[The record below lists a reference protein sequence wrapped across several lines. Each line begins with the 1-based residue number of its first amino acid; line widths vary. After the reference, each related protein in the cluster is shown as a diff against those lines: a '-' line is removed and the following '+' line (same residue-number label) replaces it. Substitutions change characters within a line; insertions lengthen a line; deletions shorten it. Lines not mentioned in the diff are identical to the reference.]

1 MAAVVWAVAVA
12 FASVVI
18 SGVSA
23 GGATLA
29 STASVAAVSSI
40 VQLNGVS
47 CVTATTCFAVGEGST
62 GRPLA
67 PVTTLTERWNGRS
80 WTVIPSPNPTG
91 AKNSHL
97 KAVSCTG
104 AKNCLAVGRSAK
116 TKTSGAALVE
126 RWNGTK
132 WSIIATP
139 NPTRTGLGGL
149 SCVTATFCM
158 AVGTQAGD
166 PAGIVTHTLA
176 ERWNGAKWSIVPSPN
191 PHVNTIVLDG
201 VSCTSPTNCSAV
213 GYYDVPKLE
222 TSDTLV
228 EHWDGKTWKIIASP
242 NAAGGASSLVGVSC
256 PTALSCIA
264 VGEIF
269 EGYWTLRD
277 IRRALGRQDVVAD
290 SLSTQRR
297 LPFGVVHESH
307 QLFRRGR
314 ARPKPRRTGE
324 RSGGPLERQQLVTR
338 SHPGIEQHR

>member
-1 MAAVVWAVAVA
+1 
-12 FASVVI
+12 
-18 SGVSA
+18 
-23 GGATLA
+23 
-29 STASVAAVSSI
+29 
-40 VQLNGVS
+40 
-47 CVTATTCFAVGEGST
+47 
-62 GRPLA
+62 LA
-67 PVTTLTERWNGRS
+67 PVTTLTERWNGHS

-97 KAVSCTG
+97 NAVSCTG

-126 RWNGTK
+126 RWNGAK

-201 VSCTSPTNCSAV
+201 VSCTSPTNCSAI
-213 GYYDVPKLE
+213 GYYDVPRLE

-228 EHWDGKTWKIIASP
+228 EHWDGKTWKIVASP
-242 NAAGGASSLVGVSC
+242 NAAGGASSLLGVSC

-269 EGYWTLRD
+269 EGAGPSGTFAEHWNGKAWSLTPYPPSAGFPSVSCTSPTNCFAVGAPDPNQGEPANAVVDRWNGSNWSLEATPESNNTEDFLTSVSCPTATYCLAIGQSYFFQTNRSAALAEQWNGTTWT
-277 IRRALGRQDVVAD
+277 IAA
-290 SLSTQRR
+290 S
-297 LPFGVVHESH
+297 P
-307 QLFRRGR
+307 
-314 ARPKPRRTGE
+314 
-324 RSGGPLERQQLVTR
+324 
-338 SHPGIEQHR
+338 